1 MACVC
6 ARDSHSGQILVVTV
20 GLPGRGKTHLAHAIQ
35 RYLRWI
41 GVQCQVYN
49 LANTR
54 RELLGRVEQLPKD
67 YFGEL
72 WHDET
77 AQMRQK
83 VTEHLEAQIED
94 FFEHGGQVAVYD
106 AYNSNQER
114 RAAIQQR
121 FKARNVQFMFIGT
134 YIWLTAECQ
143 CDDEEMIERN
153 IRSMHTFNP
162 DFEGWD
168 LEQVY
173 QHLRERISQ
182 HEILYEPITDRSCP
196 HVQLLNLGQRIV
208 VNHVH
213 GYLQNR
219 IVLFLMNMHS
229 RERMYVPQLTLASTL
244 PGYVG
249 PADKQ
254 AGEALVEHLYKA
266 DADLS
271 SLGIAYADR
280 LCELVMSLRQHPNKT
295 TSSDLSLSQEHSVS
309 YIANNGEQM
318 KPLRA
323 IDISEHELQ
332 VWCSTRKRSG
342 GTAAPFREQGVR
354 VIELSRLC
362 EMNPGIVDGMSD
374 EEILARFPRHR
385 EERDKD
391 PYRFRFPRAE
401 SYHDLAIRLEPVIM
415 ELERVKKDVLI
426 IAQSSVLR
434 CLIAYLQGNK
444 PHEIPFIQV
453 REGDLVEIF
462 PQAFGIATRVYSFWD
477 PEKERE
483 KRDSQFAQQAVRQL
497 AKRQA
502 AASASEASSSPEEP
516 LQLLSK

>member
-1 MACVC
+1 MAPPLYTTQTGRLWH
-6 ARDSHSGQILVVTV
+6 AGQILIVTV

-54 RELLGRVEQLPKD
+54 RELLGRIEKLPQD

-72 WHDET
+72 CHSET
-77 AQMRQK
+77 AQLRQK
-83 VTEHLEAQIED
+83 VTGQLESQIED

-114 RAAIQQR
+114 RKAIQKR
-121 FKARNVQFMFIGT
+121 FEARHVQLMFIGT
-134 YIWLTAECQ
+134 CVLLIAECQ
-143 CDDEEMIERN
+143 CDDEELIERN

-168 LEQVY
+168 LEQVFK
-173 QHLRERISQ
+173 HLRERISQ
-182 HEILYEPITDRSCP
+182 HEILYEPITERSCP
-196 HVQLLNLGQRIV
+196 HIQLLNLGQHIV
-208 VNHVH
+208 VNNVH

-229 RERMYVPQLTLASTL
+229 RERIIYFAR
-244 PGYVG
+244 
-249 PADKQ
+249 

-271 SLGIAYADR
+271 SLGVTYADR
-280 LCELVMSLRQHPNKT
+280 LCQLVMSLRQHPNKT
-295 TSSDLSLSQEHSVS
+295 ASSDLSLSQEHSVS
-309 YIANNGEQM
+309 YIASNGEQM
-318 KPLRA
+318 KPLQSV
-323 IDISEHELQ
+323 DISEHELQ
-332 VWCSTRKRSG
+332 VWCSTRKRSE

-354 VIELSRLC
+354 VIEHSRLC

-374 EEILARFPRHR
+374 EEILARFPHHR

-391 PYRFRFPRAE
+391 PYGFRFPRAE

-453 REGDLVEIF
+453 REGDLVEIY

-483 KRDSQFAQQAVRQL
+483 KRDSEFVRQAARQL
-497 AKRQA
+497 AKRQV
-502 AASASEASSSPEEP
+502 AASTSEASSSPDEP
-516 LQLLSK
+516 L